1 MVRWFMDT
9 RMRILVAAEGMSM
22 IEAEALQGNMPPLHV
37 HHDEDESFFV
47 LEGELSLHTAA
58 GSVLLGPGDAALGPR
73 GIPHAYRVESASAR
87 WVVTTNGG
95 GFASF
100 VEATSLPAEHDGY
113 ASAGQMAT
121 PEVLGTEAAARN
133 IELLGPPGLLPQE
146 LERVA

>member
-1 MVRWFMDT
+1 MVRWFTDT

-37 HHDEDESFFV
+37 HHDEDESFYV